1 MAEVVRVRQ
10 LTDAQAQLYGLFTS
24 GSIVVVIRPAG
35 GGRRSCQIVPI
46 GVDTHWRKQHGKP
59 VQEHTLSGLVKRK
72 LLVRRVVDDT
82 IMWRL
87 KE

>member
-10 LTDAQAQLYGLFTS
+10 LTDAQAQLYGLFMS
-24 GSIVVVIRPAG
+24 GSIVVVIRPV

-46 GVDTHWRKQHGKP
+46 GVDNHWRKQHGKP

-72 LLVRRVVDDT
+72 LLVRRVVDDM